1 MALQLIPLGPP
12 ATDSFTPLSQI
23 GQSFFKQYDDG
34 RKRAIEDQRKAALAE
49 ESKRTNGNVNLGSLG
64 KTLLGVG
71 DLEGALTAARLAEA
85 QGDRQF
91 LRQTNERD
99 FQYRQQQ
106 DAVTN
111 QRANQQVDLQKRA
124 LEGGR
129 VPAGFRATAGG
140 GFEPIPGG
148 PEDPVY
154 KRTSAEATAK
164 PRDLPFNVVKELG
177 ERGGAAG
184 DFSRISSGFKDEF
197 AGYKYGALGDAA
209 NTLGRNTSIGNF
221 GEQSQWWQEY
231 QSKKNIIRNQLF
243 GSALTATEAGEFN
256 KADINPGMTPQQVRT
271 NLQRQT
277 EAAKRAAGKLASY
290 YIKSGV
296 DPERI
301 EAALGYP
308 LADLGVTIPAQRP
321 GAVQSAPLPP
331 LGGAQP
337 QQPAQQPGPP
347 PARLP
352 FGQRAQQ
359 LMQSGMSKTEAF
371 NQMQSEGY

>member
-23 GQSFFKQYDDG
+23 GKSFFSNYDDA

-71 DLEGALTAARLAEA
+71 DLEGALTAARLAES

-99 FQYRQQQ
+99 FNYRQQQ
-106 DAVTN
+106 DAE
-111 QRANQQVDLQKRA
+111 ANRLRQGGLDLQRKT

-129 VPAGFRATAGG
+129 VPAGYRPTSAGG
-140 GFEPIPGG
+140 YEPIPGG
-148 PEDPVY
+148 PEDPAK
-154 KRTSAEATAK
+154 KRADAEAVGK
-164 PRDLPFNVVKELG
+164 FNKKDLPFNVVKELG

-184 DFSRISSGFKDEF
+184 DFNRIAGGFKDDF
-197 AGYKYGALGDAA
+197 AGYKLGSVVGEAA
-209 NTLGRNTSIGNF
+209 NTLGRNTNVGNF
-221 GEQSQWWQEY
+221 GEQAQWWQEY

-256 KADINPGMTPQQVRT
+256 KADINPGMTPDQVRT
-271 NLQRQT
+271 NLQRQAT
-277 EAAKRAAGKLASY
+277 AAKRAAGTLAKY
-290 YIKSGV
+290 YITTGV
-296 DPERI
+296 DPMQI

-308 LADLGVTIPAQRP
+308 LADLGITAPAGPAMPSGVAPQ
-321 GAVQSAPLPP
+321 QSA
-331 LGGAQP
+331 
-337 QQPAQQPGPP
+337 P

-352 FGQRAQQ
+352 FGQRFQQ
-359 LMQSGMSKTEAF
+359 LTQSGMSKSDAF
-371 NQMQSEGY
+371 TQMQSEGY